1 MNKLFKKLFAP
12 IAVLSLALG
21 VTISISNQKDVVGAE
36 AATQTWQEVT
46 VAPTDWSGQY
56 LIVSKTDNVAFNGSL
71 ATLDAVSNTIAVT
84 ISAGQISLDDSYS
97 FTISAHTGG
106 NYDIK
111 SASGQY
117 IYNTSS
123 GSNALLTSTTI
134 PTATNTISLSTNKVI
149 ILSSNYLVYNSTSD
163 QTRFRY
169 YKAATSDSGQGTGSY
184 HAISLYKKVEAT
196 DRVTALTV
204 SPSAKSYYTS
214 STLMEADFAV
224 SVTKNGSAGTSADY
238 NVKIGTGT
246 AGSFSSRAS
255 VVWGTTKPLAT
266 DTIIQFEA
274 NYPDSD
280 GTTYL
285 KAYVNLTVTAPL
297 LQSIA
302 VTTQP
307 TKKVYNTND
316 LFDPTG
322 MVVTAS
328 YNNGASQT
336 ISNSSLSFSPS
347 PLTVGTTT
355 VTISYTEGSV
365 TKTTTVSG
373 LSVTTPTSYVATLS
387 TPVTSKSTNM
397 TSGNNASSVGLN
409 SSTFEVLSSR
419 VDGNGLYIG
428 LNKDGTVRLYKGT
441 TAEQGNTLTVN
452 IQAAFNTYTI
462 KSLTFKF
469 GTAVAATS
477 IKADGIE
484 IHNGTPTASSTLVFN
499 HLYASNFSIS
509 DIGTAS
515 IYIESIEITYL
526 THEQAAIDFADNVV
540 NGVGNEAEGSCAAA
554 YTELNGI
561 FNALSPDSISFYNAS
576 TEELF
581 VNAKARMAYLQAW
594 VAANPTANPS
604 VQLVNSSR
612 NNLAAVI
619 TIGALGLSAIL
630 AYYFLNKKK
639 LLG

>member
-1 MNKLFKKLFAP
+1 MNKIIKKLFAP
-12 IAVLSLALG
+12 IAVFLLALG
-21 VTISISNQKDVVGAE
+21 VTISINNQKDVIGAK
-36 AATQTWQEVT
+36 AASQTWQEVT
-46 VAPTDWSGQY
+46 AAPSDWSGQY

-111 SASGQY
+111 SASGNY
-117 IYNTSS
+117 IYNNSAST
-123 GSNALLTSTTI
+123 NALKTSTTI
-134 PTATNTISLSTNKVI
+134 PTASNTITFSTNKVI
-149 ILSSNYLVYNSTSD
+149 ILSSNYLVFNATSG

-169 YKAATSDSGQGTGSY
+169 YKAATSNSGEGTGSY
-184 HAISLYKKVEAT
+184 HAISLFKKVVAT

-355 VTISYTEGSV
+355 VTISYTEGEI

-373 LSVTTPTSYVATLS
+373 LSVTTPTSYTTTLAYPNGAG
-387 TPVTSKSTNM
+387 TTNM

-409 SSTFEVLSSR
+409 PTIFEVLSNIK
-419 VDGNGLYIG
+419 DPDTNPLYIG
-428 LNKDGTVRLYKGT
+428 LNDAGQIRLYTGTV
-441 TAEQGNTLTVN
+441 QGSILTVN
-452 IQAAFNTYTI
+452 LQEAFNNYII
-462 KSLTFKF
+462 KSLTFTF
-469 GTAVAATS
+469 GSTVNSAL
-477 IKADGIE
+477 IKANNTE
-484 IHNGTPTASSTLVFN
+484 IHNGALTANGTLTFN
-499 HLYASNFSIS
+499 HLYASTFSIENK
-509 DIGTAS
+509 GTPS
-515 IYIESIEITYL
+515 TQIHILSIEITYL
-526 THEQAAIDFADNVV
+526 THEQAAIDFANNVM
-540 NGVGNEAEGSCAAA
+540 NGVGNNANGSCDEA
-554 YTELNGI
+554 YEELNGI
-561 FNALSPDSISFYNAS
+561 YNALSSESKSIYMAS

-594 VAANPTANPS
+594 VSANTPD
-604 VQLVNSSR
+604 
-612 NNLAAVI
+612 
-619 TIGALGLSAIL
+619 GLSAPIQEFTNSSTIIIVASL
-630 AYYFLNKKK
+630 GLGTVIAYFFLKRKKA
-639 LLG
+639 L